1 MASWE
6 PVDIDLI
13 DRDEI
18 GEEDNLMN
26 EVERK

>member
-13 DRDEI
+13 DHDEI